1 MLKSYQFQYSALNLA
16 LETLRSSP
24 AAGLSQGVYNRSTM
38 RLLDSTRLRSA
49 STARTY
55 PVQLEKLIRTIEEV
69 IGELPGW
76 SLESSG
82 TGLGASRKTR
92 LGFTDEIIIT
102 LTPSPAGAH
111 TNTHVV
117 FHSFSRISV
126 LDLGQNARN
135 LKELL
140 AAIDR
145 KLIG

>member
-24 AAGLSQGVYNRSTM
+24 AAGLSQGVYNRSIM

-76 SLESSG
+76 SLESSE
-82 TGLGASRKTR
+82 TGLGASHKTR
-92 LGFTDEIIIT
+92 LGFMEEITIT
-102 LTPSPAGAH
+102 LTPSPAGTH

-126 LDLGQNARN
+126 WDLGQNARN

>member
-1 MLKSYQFQYSALNLA
+1 LKVR
-16 LETLRSSP
+16 E
-24 AAGLSQGVYNRSTM
+24 
-38 RLLDSTRLRSA
+38 
-49 STARTY
+49 
-55 PVQLEKLIRTIEEV
+55 
-69 IGELPGW
+69 
-76 SLESSG
+76 
-82 TGLGASRKTR
+82 TGLGASRRTR
-92 LGFTDEIIIT
+92 LGFTEEITIT
-102 LTPSPAGAH
+102 LTPSPAGTH